1 MNTEIKDKQIG
12 ILIFYLIGV
21 VFLIPILSY
30 YFSIPDILPKQAYI
44 QVYLSGPI
52 LIILG
57 LLLFFLYG
65 KKLIGVIFFVIGIW
79 WILNIV
85 YELMTK

>member
-57 LLLFFLYG
+57 LLLFFLYR
-65 KKLIGVIFFVIGIW
+65 KKLIGVIFLVIGTW
-79 WILNIV
+79 WMLNIV